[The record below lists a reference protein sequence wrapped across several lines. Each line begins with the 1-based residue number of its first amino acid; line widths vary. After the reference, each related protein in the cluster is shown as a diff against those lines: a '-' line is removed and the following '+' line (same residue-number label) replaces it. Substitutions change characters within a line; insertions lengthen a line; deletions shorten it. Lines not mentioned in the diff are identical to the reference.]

1 MYGSFH
7 HRLVNFTLKV
17 YIILYLQLE
26 YFGRPLGLWRTSMK
40 LIHTLSDTFFVCAW
54 SAALALCFDNYFT
67 SVIGCAPRSASS
79 WYNQLPRPVPP
90 VPNLGRGEGEP
101 GDYICDHQVVLIA
114 LVFIGLIMYCSN
126 LFISL
131 FRIFEKVK
139 YHPLTYS

>member
-1 MYGSFH
+1 
-7 HRLVNFTLKV
+7 
-17 YIILYLQLE
+17 
-26 YFGRPLGLWRTSMK
+26 MK